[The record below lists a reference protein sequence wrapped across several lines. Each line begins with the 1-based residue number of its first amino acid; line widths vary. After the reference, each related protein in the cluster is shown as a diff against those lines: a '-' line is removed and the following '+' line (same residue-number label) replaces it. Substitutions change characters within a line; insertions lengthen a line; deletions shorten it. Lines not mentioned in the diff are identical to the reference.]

1 MGILDLAAL
10 VVTLAAVFAY
20 LNHRFLRLPAA
31 IGVMLLALAASLGL
45 LLAGTAVPPAAEWGH
60 RVLARMHFSDTVL
73 EGMLSFL
80 LFAGALFVNL
90 EDLARQKWLI
100 AGLASIGVVT
110 STLLVAAG
118 TWLVLGGLGV
128 ELTFLQCL
136 LFGALISPTDPLAVL
151 GILKSAGVPRSL
163 ETKIV
168 GESLFNDG
176 VAVVVFLVLLEAAR
190 HGAMPAGEV
199 ATLFAREAVGGAA
212 FGLALGGGAYA
223 LLRSLDNYQ
232 VEILITLAVV
242 MGGYAL
248 AHALH
253 LSGPLA
259 MVVAGLLLGNRG
271 RVLAMSEHSREHLD
285 TFWELMD
292 EMLNVV
298 LFVLIG
304 LEVLALSFGATDL
317 LAGALLIPV
326 VLAARLASV
335 SLPVALLKPLRNF
348 SPGAV
353 RILTWG
359 GLRGGISVA
368 LALSLPAGDARDLLL
383 PATYVIVLFSLV
395 VQGLT
400 VGRVARRL
408 AASDG
413 ATP

>member
-1 MGILDLAAL
+1 MGILELAAV

-20 LNHRFLRLPAA
+20 LNHRFIGLPTT
-31 IGVMLLALAASLGL
+31 IGVMLIALAVSLALLLVGSLAA
-45 LLAGTAVPPAAEWGH
+45 PAAADWGRH
-60 RVLARMHFSDTVL
+60 LLDRLDFSDTVL

-100 AGLASIGVVT
+100 AGLASIGVIT
-110 STLLVAAG
+110 STLLVGGGA
-118 TWLVLGGLGV
+118 WLLFQALGH
-128 ELTFLQCL
+128 ELPFIYCL

-151 GILKSAGVPRSL
+151 GILKTAGVPGTL

-190 HGAMPAGEV
+190 HGGIAPGEV
-199 ATLFAREAVGGAA
+199 GALFLQEAAGGAVFGLAVGG
-212 FGLALGGGAYA
+212 LAYA
-223 LLRSLDNYQ
+223 MLRSLDNYT

-253 LSGPLA
+253 LSGPIA
-259 MVVAGLLLGNRG
+259 MVVAGLLLGNQG
-271 RVLAMSEHSREHLD
+271 RVLAMSEHTRDHLD
-285 TFWELMD
+285 TFWELVD
-292 EMLNVV
+292 EILNVV

-304 LEVLALSFGATDL
+304 LEVLALSFGGVDL
-317 LAGALLIPV
+317 LAGLILIPV
-326 VLAARLASV
+326 VLAARFVSV
-335 SLPVALLKPLRNF
+335 SLPVTVLRPLRAF
-348 SPGAV
+348 SPGVV

-368 LALSLPAGDARDLLL
+368 LALTLPAGDARDLLL
-383 PATYVIVLFSLV
+383 PATYVVVLFSLL
-395 VQGLT
+395 VQGLS

-408 AASDG
+408 AAEG
-413 ATP
+413 A

>member
-1 MGILDLAAL
+1 MGILELAAL
-10 VVTLAAVFAY
+10 VVTLAAAFAY
-20 LNHRFLRLPAA
+20 LNDRFLGLPTT
-31 IGVMLLALAASLGL
+31 IGVMLLALGVSLAL
-45 LLAGTAVPPAAEWGH
+45 LLAGSLAVPQAAAWGH
-60 RVLARMHFSDTVL
+60 RLLGQLDFSETVL

-100 AGLASIGVVT
+100 AGLASIGVIT
-110 STLLVAAG
+110 STLLVAGGA
-118 TWLVLGGLGV
+118 WLLFRALGF
-128 ELTFLQCL
+128 ELPVIYCL

-151 GILKSAGVPRSL
+151 GILKTAGVPATL

-176 VAVVVFLVLLEAAR
+176 VAVVVFLVLLEVAR
-190 HGAMPAGEV
+190 HGGVAPGEV
-199 ATLFAREAVGGAA
+199 ARLFVQEAAGGAVFGLAVGG
-212 FGLALGGGAYA
+212 LAYLM
-223 LLRSLDNYQ
+223 LRSLDSYQ

-248 AHALH
+248 AHTLH
-253 LSGPLA
+253 LSGPIA
-259 MVVAGLLLGNRG
+259 MVVAGLLLGNHG
-271 RVLAMSEHSREHLD
+271 RVLAMSEHTRRHLD
-285 TFWELMD
+285 TFWELVD
-292 EMLNVV
+292 EILNVV

-304 LEVLALSFGATDL
+304 LEVLALSFGGLDL
-317 LAGALLIPV
+317 LAGMILIPV
-326 VLAARLASV
+326 VLAARFLSV
-335 SLPVALLKPLRNF
+335 SVPVTVLRPLRAF
-348 SPGAV
+348 SPGVV

-383 PATYVIVLFSLV
+383 PATYVIVLFSLL

-408 AASDG
+408 ATD
-413 ATP
+413 